1 MDRSQSVCRRNRLAI
16 SGGARG
22 YPDRGSSFP
31 DRGAE
36 VSAGITL
43 PFNPPPLFRRTT
55 YTVRSRHN

>member
-1 MDRSQSVCRRNRLAI
+1 LHANKTHTVDRGDIDTYFVMYRFTS

-22 YPDRGSSFP
+22 HPDRGSSFP

-43 PFNPPPLFRRTT
+43 PC
-55 YTVRSRHN
+55 

>member
-1 MDRSQSVCRRNRLAI
+1 MNNRTSG

-22 YPDRGSSFP
+22 HPDRGSSFP

-43 PFNPPPLFRRTT
+43 PCNPPPLTLRRTK
-55 YTVRSRHN
+55 YSLL